1 MQRIS
6 AFDFK
11 TRMISMIFLDFY
23 FKLTAQTTIAE
34 MKSYGQAGQVAE
46 EAFTAFRT
54 ITAFNAQ
61 NREQIR

>member
-1 MQRIS
+1 
-6 AFDFK
+6 
-11 TRMISMIFLDFY
+11 MIFLDFY